1 MSLISRCPYFRVS
14 WDSTVYSATARWY
27 NYYNYIG
34 IMLQVVVFLIAVLLL
49 LLVII
54 LIIDPLEFTGI
65 HSVEVC
71 RKYNLQTHEEG
82 SINVMINDCPC

>member
-27 NYYNYIG
+27 NYYNYTG
-34 IMLQVVVFLIAVLLL
+34 IMLQVVVFLIALLL
-49 LLVII
+49 LSLV
-54 LIIDPLEFTGI
+54 IIDPLEFASI

-82 SINVMINDCPC
+82 SINMIINDCPC